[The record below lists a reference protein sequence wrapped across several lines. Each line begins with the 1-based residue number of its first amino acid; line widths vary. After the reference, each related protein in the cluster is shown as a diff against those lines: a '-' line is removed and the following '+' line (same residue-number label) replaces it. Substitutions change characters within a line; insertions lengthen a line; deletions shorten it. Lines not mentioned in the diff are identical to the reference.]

1 MCGSVSLKL
10 FYIVWPGISSRT
22 EGSGGRQDIKRRFRD
37 MILSKIPAKLF
48 VMFALLVGF
57 IGCQSLA
64 FRFLSFQVPV
74 SKASRKMQRERLT
87 IHADLH
93 GRIENSATKMTL
105 DNSNLIL
112 NAANQ
117 SESNNNT
124 LRTLRILALHGK
136 GGSGPSFHRT
146 LDPIFK
152 QMSKKYSLSD
162 KKIDTSLNDAQIAA
176 QIIEC
181 DCLTAPYPEG
191 KWWEQV
197 PPGSRSYNAESYQGY
212 TASAELVKKALDS
225 QSLDKVKYDVLLGH
239 SQGAILIA
247 SMLANKDLTVD
258 NTPPLLMLNGVAWP
272 NPFSKQLED
281 LVFGYPS
288 KVETSYGNNSMEHNQ
303 QRKALF
309 IIGES
314 DDINPIQG
322 AIEVRDKLQKAGIDV
337 STIFHSG
344 GHSLPTENETVV
356 QSIVQ
361 WVATHKTELSP

>member
-1 MCGSVSLKL
+1 M
-10 FYIVWPGISSRT
+10 T
-22 EGSGGRQDIKRRFRD
+22 
-37 MILSKIPAKLF
+37 LSKIPAQLF
-48 VMFALLVGF
+48 LMFAILVSF
-57 IGCQSLA
+57 IGCHSLA
-64 FRFLSFQVPV
+64 LRSLQVPA
-74 SKASRKMQRERLT
+74 SKLNRKIQREGQTL
-87 IHADLH
+87 
-93 GRIENSATKMTL
+93 RIANSATKMRL
-105 DNSNLIL
+105 NNSNMIL
-112 NAANQ
+112 NSANQ
-117 SESNNNT
+117 SESNNNS

-136 GGSGPSFHRT
+136 GGSGPSFHRA

-162 KKIDTSLNDAQIAA
+162 QKIDTSLNDVQIAA

-191 KWWEQV
+191 KWWEQF

-212 TASAELVKKALDS
+212 TASADLVRKALDS
-225 QSLDKVKYDVLLGH
+225 HKYDVLLGH

-258 NTPPLLMLNGVAWP
+258 NTPLLLIFNGVAWP

-288 KVETSYGNNSMEHNQ
+288 KMETLHGKNRTEDNQ
-303 QRKALF
+303 RRKALF

-322 AIEVRDKLQKAGIDV
+322 AFEVRDKLQKAGVDV

-344 GHSLPTENETVV
+344 GHPIPTENENVV
-356 QSIVQ
+356 QSIVN
-361 WVATHKTELSP
+361 WIATHKTELSP